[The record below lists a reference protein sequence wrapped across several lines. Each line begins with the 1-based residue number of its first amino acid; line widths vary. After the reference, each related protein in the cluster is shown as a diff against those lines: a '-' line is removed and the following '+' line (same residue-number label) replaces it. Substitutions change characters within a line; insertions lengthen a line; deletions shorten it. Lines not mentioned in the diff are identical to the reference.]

1 MTGKADGLR
10 KTESDYKPGVSDSLV
25 HPFNKCFLQ
34 TDKPP
39 GLGDTDVGIEI
50 RKTQMRSVP
59 SGSLHSSRQRETIKE
74 VNKTDNMEEKYN
86 KEDSHR
92 MGLQS

>member
-10 KTESDYKPGVSDSLV
+10 KTESDCKPGVSDSLI

-39 GLGDTDVGIEI
+39 GPRGHRRGNGDMKDTDEI
-50 RKTQMRSVP
+50 
-59 SGSLHSSRQRETIKE
+59 HAIRELT
-74 VNKTDNMEEKYN
+74 
-86 KEDSHR
+86 
-92 MGLQS
+92 L